1 MSGKWKKGE
10 PSPNPSGR
18 PPGIVDKRMRLTRLL
33 SDDSEAII
41 KQVIE
46 QAKSGD
52 LQAAKLVLDRV
63 AAPLRNKSQ
72 LVNFDLDTTS
82 SFTGQARQIFMAISK
97 GDIDPDTGKLILDSI
112 TSVSRISELD
122 EINRRLEALES
133 VHPIA

>member
-18 PPGIVDKRMRLTRLL
+18 PLGIVDKRMKLTWLL

-52 LQAAKLVLDRV
+52 LQAAKLVLERV
-63 AAPLRNKSQ
+63 APPLRNKSQ
-72 LVNFDLDTTS
+72 LVNFDLDSTA
-82 SFTGQARQIFMAISK
+82 SFTGQARQIFKAISK

-133 VHPIA
+133 VHLIA

>member
-18 PPGIVDKRMRLTRLL
+18 PTGIIDKRMRLTELL

-63 AAPLRNKSQ
+63 APSLRNKSQ
-72 LVNFDLDTTS
+72 PVKFDLDVTA
-82 SFTGQARQIFMAISK
+82 SFTDQARQIFKAISMS
-97 GDIDPDTGKLILDSI
+97 DIDPDAGKLLLDSI
-112 TSVSRISELD
+112 TAVARISELD
-122 EINRRLEALES
+122 EINRRLEALEHAHKFS
-133 VHPIA
+133 